1 MSTDPQY
8 NISTKILIGGCVSV
22 VGIGIIVSVSFIILF
37 CTVKQVRRIRG
48 RRESLR
54 RSVSR
59 RQVHARNDYF
69 SVRGDFKSQTLCSL
83 IEWNSLFDNN
93 PYCVDVIDM

>member
-1 MSTDPQY
+1 MGV
-8 NISTKILIGGCVSV
+8 L
-22 VGIGIIVSVSFIILF
+22 GIGIIIIVSFIILF
-37 CTVKQVRRIRG
+37 CTIKQVKKIRG
-48 RRESLR
+48 RRRSLR

-69 SVRGDFKSQTLCSL
+69 SVRGDLKSQTLCSL
-83 IEWNSLFDNN
+83 IEWNTLFDDN